1 MKNDTPPET
10 ERRFRSMMLARSGA
24 ERLAMASGMF
34 ESARAIV
41 LASLPDNLP
50 DCDTRQLLR
59 ARIYPE
65 LGERASGNTA

>member
-1 MKNDTPPET
+1 MNDTPPET

-24 ERLAMASGMF
+24 ERVAMASGMF
-34 ESARAIV
+34 ESARALV

-50 DCDTRQLLR
+50 DCEIQQLLR

-65 LGERASGNTA
+65 LAQRAPGNTA